1 MKGRPIAIAATTI
14 AARRIPRIAIVLNP
28 RTQKR
33 VADRTRST
41 DSAAKKASRAAKT
54 ETATTISGDA
64 TGAPAGDLSR
74 AERRVAEERTAPRA
88 AVIHEAIRSEGESE
102 LRRPISALIWSG
114 MAAGLS
120 IGFSLVASGLI
131 RVHLADT
138 TWRPLVSSFGYS
150 VGFLAVI
157 LGRQQLYTENTLT
170 VMLPLFTLRDLS
182 TLTQVLRLWV
192 VVLLANLLGACMF
205 AWALARFD
213 LFSPEATKSFADIA
227 TIAVS
232 VGWSTLLTRGIVAG
246 WLIALM
252 VWMMP
257 GADSSRAFIIVV
269 MTYLVSLGN
278 LPHGIAGSVDG
289 FFLVARGALSW
300 RQMLGSYLTPVLIGN
315 TIGGVSLVAFF
326 NHAQVVF
333 SGE

>member
-1 MKGRPIAIAATTI
+1 MSE
-14 AARRIPRIAIVLNP
+14 
-28 RTQKR
+28 
-33 VADRTRST
+33 RTRST
-41 DSAAKKASRAAKT
+41 DAATKKSSRPAKSQSAKT
-54 ETATTISGDA
+54 LSGDA
-64 TGAPAGDLSR
+64 TGAPAGELTR

-88 AVIHEAIRSEGESE
+88 AVIHEAIRAEGEGE

-131 RVHLADT
+131 RVHLPDT
-138 TWRPLVSSFGYS
+138 SWRPLLSCFGYS

-170 VMLPLFTLRDLS
+170 VMLPLLMLRDLA
-182 TLTQVLRLWV
+182 TLMQVLRLWI
-192 VVLLANLLGACMF
+192 VVLLANLAGACAF

-213 LFSPEATKSFADIA
+213 LFSPQVTSAFADIA
-227 TIAVS
+227 TGAVS
-232 VGWSTLLTRGIVAG
+232 AGWMALLARGVVAG

-269 MTYLVSLGN
+269 MTYMVSLGN

-289 FFLVARGALSW
+289 FFLVARGTLSW
-300 RQMLGSYLTPVLIGN
+300 GNLLGNFLTPVLIGN

-333 SGE
+333 SDS

>member
-1 MKGRPIAIAATTI
+1 MPE
-14 AARRIPRIAIVLNP
+14 RRQP
-28 RTQKR
+28 
-33 VADRTRST
+33 T
-41 DSAAKKASRAAKT
+41 DSSTKKTSRPAKT
-54 ETATTISGDA
+54 QTATTMSGDS

-131 RVHLADT
+131 RAHLTDT
-138 TWRPLVSSFGYS
+138 SWRPLVSSFGYS

-170 VMLPLFTLRDLS
+170 VMLPLLTLRDLP
-182 TLTQVLRLWV
+182 TLMQVIRLWV
-192 VVLLANLLGACMF
+192 VVLLANLAGACIF
-205 AWALARFD
+205 AWALASFN
-213 LFSPEATKSFADIA
+213 LFNPEATNSFADIA
-227 TIAVS
+227 TTAVT
-232 VGWSTLLTRGIVAG
+232 VGWSTLLARGVVAG

-269 MTYLVSLGN
+269 MTYLVALGS

-300 RQMLGSYLTPVLIGN
+300 RHMLGDYLAPVLIGN

-333 SGE
+333 NRDA

>member
-1 MKGRPIAIAATTI
+1 
-14 AARRIPRIAIVLNP
+14 V
-28 RTQKR
+28 
-33 VADRTRST
+33 
-41 DSAAKKASRAAKT
+41 KKATAKSESERTKSDEAAG
-54 ETATTISGDA
+54 I
-64 TGAPAGDLSR
+64 PAADLSR
-74 AERRVAEERTAPRA
+74 AERRLAEERTAPRA

-131 RVHLADT
+131 RAHLADT
-138 TWRPLVSSFGYS
+138 SWRPLVASVGYS

-170 VMLPLFTLRDLS
+170 VMLPLLTIRDLS
-182 TLTQVLRLWV
+182 TLGQVLRLWI
-192 VVLLANLLGACMF
+192 VVLLANLAGACMF
-205 AWALARFD
+205 AWALATFD
-213 LFSPEATKSFADIA
+213 LFRPEVTNSFADIA
-227 TIAVS
+227 TAAVS
-232 VGWSTLLTRGIVAG
+232 VGWTTLLARGVVAG

-269 MTYLVSLGN
+269 MTYVVSLGN

-289 FFLVARGALSW
+289 FFLVAQGALTW
-300 RQMLGSYLTPVLIGN
+300 RHMLGDYLTPVLIGN

-333 SGE
+333 SGDSDRTRDA

>member
-1 MKGRPIAIAATTI
+1 MPE
-14 AARRIPRIAIVLNP
+14 RRQP
-28 RTQKR
+28 
-33 VADRTRST
+33 T
-41 DSAAKKASRAAKT
+41 DSSTKKTPRSAKT
-54 ETATTISGDA
+54 QTATTMSGDS

-131 RVHLADT
+131 RAHLADT
-138 TWRPLVSSFGYS
+138 SWRPLVASFGYS

-170 VMLPLFTLRDLS
+170 VMLPLLTIRDLP
-182 TLTQVLRLWV
+182 TLTQVIRLWV
-192 VVLLANLLGACMF
+192 VVLLANLAGVCIF
-205 AWALARFD
+205 AWALTSFD
-213 LFSPEATKSFADIA
+213 LFGPEATKAFADI
-227 TIAVS
+227 TTTAVS
-232 VGWSTLLTRGIVAG
+232 VGWTTLLARGVVAG

-257 GADSSRAFIIVV
+257 GADSSRAFIVVV
-269 MTYLVSLGN
+269 MTYLVALGN

-289 FFLVARGALSW
+289 FFLVARGALTW
-300 RQMLGSYLTPVLIGN
+300 RHMLGDYLTPVLIGN

-333 SGE
+333 NRDA

>member
-1 MKGRPIAIAATTI
+1 MPE
-14 AARRIPRIAIVLNP
+14 RRQP
-28 RTQKR
+28 
-33 VADRTRST
+33 T
-41 DSAAKKASRAAKT
+41 DSSTKKASRPAKT
-54 ETATTISGDA
+54 QTATTMSGDS
-64 TGAPAGDLSR
+64 TGASAGDLSR
-74 AERRVAEERTAPRA
+74 AERRLAEERTAPRA

-120 IGFSLVASGLI
+120 IGFSLIASGLI
-131 RVHLADT
+131 RAHLADT
-138 TWRPLVSSFGYS
+138 SWRPLVSSFGYS

-170 VMLPLFTLRDLS
+170 VMLPLLTIRDLP
-182 TLTQVLRLWV
+182 TLMQVIRLWV
-192 VVLLANLLGACMF
+192 VVLLANLAGACLF
-205 AWALARFD
+205 AWALASFD
-213 LFSPEATKSFADIA
+213 LFGPEATRVFADIA
-227 TIAVS
+227 TTAVS
-232 VGWSTLLTRGIVAG
+232 VGWTMLLARGVVAG

-252 VWMMP
+252 VWMMS

-269 MTYLVSLGN
+269 MTYLVALGS

-300 RQMLGSYLTPVLIGN
+300 RYMLSDYLAPVLIGN
-315 TIGGVSLVAFF
+315 TIGGVALVAFF

-333 SGE
+333 NREA

>member
-1 MKGRPIAIAATTI
+1 M
-14 AARRIPRIAIVLNP
+14 
-28 RTQKR
+28 
-33 VADRTRST
+33 
-41 DSAAKKASRAAKT
+41 
-54 ETATTISGDA
+54 SGDA

-88 AVIHEAIRSEGESE
+88 AVIHEAIRAEGESE

-131 RVHLADT
+131 RDHLADT
-138 TWRPLVSSFGYS
+138 SWRPLVSNFGYS

-170 VMLPLFTLRDLS
+170 VMLPLLTLRDLP
-182 TLTQVLRLWV
+182 TLMQVLRLWV
-192 VVLLANLLGACMF
+192 VVLLANLAGACVF

-213 LFSPEATKSFADIA
+213 LFGPEATRAFTDIA
-227 TIAVS
+227 TTAVS
-232 VGWSTLLTRGIVAG
+232 VGWTMLLARGVVAG

-269 MTYLVSLGN
+269 MTYLVALGG

-289 FFLVARGALSW
+289 FFLVAGGALSW
-300 RQMLGSYLTPVLIGN
+300 RHMLGDYLVPVLIGN

-333 SGE
+333 TGET

>member
-1 MKGRPIAIAATTI
+1 MK
-14 AARRIPRIAIVLNP
+14 
-28 RTQKR
+28 TQ
-33 VADRTRST
+33 T
-41 DSAAKKASRAAKT
+41 AK
-54 ETATTISGDA
+54 TISGDP

-88 AVIHEAIRSEGESE
+88 AVIHEAIRAEGEGE
-102 LRRPISALIWSG
+102 LRRPLSALVWSG

-131 RVHLADT
+131 RTHLPDT
-138 TWRPLVSSFGYS
+138 SWRPLIACFGYS

-170 VMLPLFTLRDLS
+170 VMLPLFTLRDLP
-182 TLTQVLRLWV
+182 TLIQVLRLWT
-192 VVLLANLLGACMF
+192 VVLIANLAGACMF
-205 AWALARFD
+205 AWAIARLD
-213 LFSPEATKSFADIA
+213 LFGPDATRAFAEIA
-227 TIAVS
+227 TGAVS
-232 VGWSTLLTRGIVAG
+232 VGWISLLARGVVAG

-269 MTYLVSLGN
+269 MTYLVALGN

-300 RQMLGSYLTPVLIGN
+300 GGMLGNFLTPVLIGN

-326 NHAQVVF
+326 NHAQVVT
-333 SGE
+333 GDT

>member
-1 MKGRPIAIAATTI
+1 
-14 AARRIPRIAIVLNP
+14 V
-28 RTQKR
+28 
-33 VADRTRST
+33 
-41 DSAAKKASRAAKT
+41 KKATAKSESERTKSDEAAG
-54 ETATTISGDA
+54 I
-64 TGAPAGDLSR
+64 PAADLSR
-74 AERRVAEERTAPRA
+74 AERRLAEERTAPRA

-131 RVHLADT
+131 RAHLADT
-138 TWRPLVSSFGYS
+138 SWRPLVASVGYS

-170 VMLPLFTLRDLS
+170 VMLPLLTIRDLS
-182 TLTQVLRLWV
+182 TLGQVLRLWV
-192 VVLLANLLGACMF
+192 VVLLANLVGACMF
-205 AWALARFD
+205 AWALASFD
-213 LFSPEATKSFADIA
+213 LFRPEVTNSFADIA
-227 TIAVS
+227 TAAVS
-232 VGWSTLLTRGIVAG
+232 VGWTTLLARGVVAG

-269 MTYLVSLGN
+269 MTYVVSLGN

-289 FFLVARGALSW
+289 FFLVAQGALTW
-300 RQMLGSYLTPVLIGN
+300 RHMLGDYLTPVLIGN

-333 SGE
+333 SGDSDRARDT

>member
-1 MKGRPIAIAATTI
+1 M
-14 AARRIPRIAIVLNP
+14 
-28 RTQKR
+28 
-33 VADRTRST
+33 
-41 DSAAKKASRAAKT
+41 
-54 ETATTISGDA
+54 SGDS

-131 RVHLADT
+131 RAHLADT
-138 TWRPLVSSFGYS
+138 SWRPLVASFGYS

-170 VMLPLFTLRDLS
+170 VMLPLLTLRDLP
-182 TLTQVLRLWV
+182 TLTQVIRLWV
-192 VVLLANLLGACMF
+192 VVLLANLAGACIF
-205 AWALARFD
+205 AWALTSFD
-213 LFSPEATKSFADIA
+213 LFGPEATRAFADI
-227 TIAVS
+227 TTTAVS
-232 VGWSTLLTRGIVAG
+232 VGWTTLLARGVVAG

-257 GADSSRAFIIVV
+257 GADSSRAFIVVV
-269 MTYLVSLGN
+269 MTYLVALGN

-289 FFLVARGALSW
+289 FFLVARGALTW
-300 RQMLGSYLTPVLIGN
+300 RHMLGDYLTPVLIGN

-333 SGE
+333 NRDA

>member
-1 MKGRPIAIAATTI
+1 MSD
-14 AARRIPRIAIVLNP
+14 RI
-28 RTQKR
+28 
-33 VADRTRST
+33 RST
-41 DSAAKKASRAAKT
+41 DAATKKAARAAKT
-54 ETATTISGDA
+54 QTAKTISGDV
-64 TGAPAGDLSR
+64 TGAPAGELSR

-88 AVIHEAIRSEGESE
+88 AVIHEAIRAEGEGE
-102 LRRPISALIWSG
+102 LRRPLSALVWSG

-131 RVHLADT
+131 RTHLADT
-138 TWRPLVSSFGYS
+138 SWRPLISCFGYS

-170 VMLPLFTLRDLS
+170 VMLPLFTLRDLP
-182 TLTQVLRLWV
+182 TLMQVLRLWT
-192 VVLLANLLGACMF
+192 VVLLANLTGACMF
-205 AWALARFD
+205 AWAIARFD
-213 LFSPEATKSFADIA
+213 IFGPEATRAFTDIA
-227 TIAVS
+227 TAAVS
-232 VGWSTLLTRGIVAG
+232 VGWMSLLGRGVVAG

-269 MTYLVSLGN
+269 MTYLVALGN
-278 LPHGIAGSVDG
+278 LPHGIAGAVDG

-300 RQMLGSYLTPVLIGN
+300 GGVLGNFLTPVLIGN

-326 NHAQVVF
+326 NHAQVVT
-333 SGE
+333 GDT

>member
-1 MKGRPIAIAATTI
+1 M
-14 AARRIPRIAIVLNP
+14 AAR
-28 RTQKR
+28 TE
-33 VADRTRST
+33 ST
-41 DSAAKKASRAAKT
+41 DSGKKKASRPAKT
-54 ETATTISGDA
+54 QLATTISGDA

-88 AVIHEAIRSEGESE
+88 AVIHEAIRAEGEGE

-131 RVHLADT
+131 RAHLADT
-138 TWRPLVSSFGYS
+138 SWRPLVSCFGYS

-170 VMLPLFTLRDLS
+170 VMLPLLTLRDLS
-182 TLTQVLRLWV
+182 TLMQVIRLWI
-192 VVLLANLLGACMF
+192 VVLLANLAGACVF
-205 AWALARFD
+205 AWALANFD
-213 LFSPEATKSFADIA
+213 LFGHEATKAFADIA
-227 TIAVS
+227 TTAVS
-232 VGWSTLLTRGIVAG
+232 VGWSTLLARGVVAG

-269 MTYLVSLGN
+269 MTYLVALGN

-300 RQMLGSYLTPVLIGN
+300 HQMLGEYLTPVLIGN

-333 SGE
+333 SSESERLRDA

>member
-1 MKGRPIAIAATTI
+1 
-14 AARRIPRIAIVLNP
+14 
-28 RTQKR
+28 
-33 VADRTRST
+33 
-41 DSAAKKASRAAKT
+41 
-54 ETATTISGDA
+54 
-64 TGAPAGDLSR
+64 
-74 AERRVAEERTAPRA
+74 
-88 AVIHEAIRSEGESE
+88 
-102 LRRPISALIWSG
+102 

-131 RVHLADT
+131 RAQLADT
-138 TWRPLVSSFGYS
+138 SWRPLVASFGYS

-170 VMLPLFTLRDLS
+170 VMLPLLTLRDLA
-182 TLTQVLRLWV
+182 TLVQVIRLWV
-192 VVLLANLLGACMF
+192 VVLLANLAGACMF
-205 AWALARFD
+205 AWALASFN
-213 LFSPEATKSFADIA
+213 LFSPEATGSFADIA
-227 TIAVS
+227 ATAVS
-232 VGWSTLLTRGIVAG
+232 VGWTTLLARGVVAG

-269 MTYLVSLGN
+269 MTYLVALGN

-289 FFLVARGALSW
+289 FFLVARGAMSW
-300 RQMLGSYLTPVLIGN
+300 RHMLGDYLTPVLIGN

-333 SGE
+333 SGDG

>member
-1 MKGRPIAIAATTI
+1 MSD
-14 AARRIPRIAIVLNP
+14 RI
-28 RTQKR
+28 
-33 VADRTRST
+33 RST
-41 DSAAKKASRAAKT
+41 DSKTKKASRSAKT
-54 ETATTISGDA
+54 QTVTTISGDA
-64 TGAPAGDLSR
+64 TGAPAAELTR

-88 AVIHEAIRSEGESE
+88 AVIHEAIRAEGEGE
-102 LRRPISALIWSG
+102 LRRPITALVWSG

-131 RVHLADT
+131 RVHLPDT
-138 TWRPLVSSFGYS
+138 SWRPLVSCFGYS

-170 VMLPLFTLRDLS
+170 VMLPLLMLRDLA
-182 TLTQVLRLWV
+182 TLMQVMRLWI
-192 VVLLANLLGACMF
+192 VVLIANLLGACMF
-205 AWALARFD
+205 GWALARFD
-213 LFSPEATKSFADIA
+213 LFRPEVTGTFADIA
-227 TIAVS
+227 TAVVS
-232 VGWSTLLTRGIVAG
+232 VGWSTLLARGVVAG

-257 GADSSRAFIIVV
+257 GADSSRALIIVV
-269 MTYLVSLGN
+269 MTYLVALGG

-289 FFLVARGALSW
+289 FFLVARGALTW
-300 RQMLGSYLTPVLIGN
+300 RHMLVDFLTPVLIGN

-333 SGE
+333 TDEA